1 MSDIGRVRVDH
12 AGQVVV
18 ARVQG
23 ELDLSNIGEV
33 RAVVLSSVT
42 NEATGLVVDLS
53 GTTYLDSTGVS
64 LLFDLAR
71 RLSRRQQVLRVVVP
85 PGSPVGR
92 VLEFAG
98 VPAVAPVEASVEQ
111 AVTSVVEGST
121 GVG

>member
-33 RAVVLSSVT
+33 RAAVLSSVT